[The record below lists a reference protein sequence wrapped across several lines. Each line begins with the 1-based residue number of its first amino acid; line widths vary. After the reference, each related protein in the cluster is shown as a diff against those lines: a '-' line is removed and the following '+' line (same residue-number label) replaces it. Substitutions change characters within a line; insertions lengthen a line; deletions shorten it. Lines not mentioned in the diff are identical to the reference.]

1 MRSPT
6 LIACGLLL
14 IACSDDSGGTTGTL
28 DTAVDTSADTST
40 DGAGDSAADTTVD
53 TTADTAADTTADS
66 DEDTAVDTTAD
77 SAADTTA
84 DSAADTTADSA
95 ADADDTADTSGCEYF
110 DEPRIMQCG
119 QAFKQ
124 VSYWVDFAHPD
135 TCPPYYTRD
144 GDRYDTFEALAT
156 AGSCDAGCEYIAR
169 QAVDFIRCDGAG
181 RSGFESFSADGEG
194 CVEQVYRTP
203 DGIFSDL
210 CFWALYNCYCGE

>member
-53 TTADTAADTTADS
+53 TTADTAADTTADTAA
-66 DEDTAVDTTAD
+66 DTDDDGDTAVDTTAD
-77 SAADTTA
+77 TAADTA
-84 DSAADTTADSA
+84 DDGDT

-119 QAFKQ
+119 PAFKQ

-203 DGIFSDL
+203 DGIFADL